1 MIIKSFT
8 KSFALTLFGLAIF
21 AVVGVT
27 SINAH
32 AAMVPS
38 LSLSLIN
45 NNTQVQM
52 TVIGANPNA
61 PVMFYYPSTSS
72 VLSANLGAT
81 NASGNF
87 TTTLNPVGYNV
98 TVGVPTYVM
107 VDGARSQSINWPN
120 FSTQNSGTT
129 GYITLSQSNL
139 NLTVGQGASI
149 TISSSITNYGSLS
162 IPSNTNPNVASVS
175 VSGNQ
180 IVVNGLTIGSTNIT
194 VCAVNA
200 GCVTLFVNVQQSSTN
215 QGGQTTSPGTISF
228 SQSNVNMA
236 IGQSRTV
243 SLSGPGSFYV
253 SLNSNLAA
261 VSTNVNGSILTI
273 NALQSG
279 SAILSVCS
287 AGNGSTSCGAV
298 NVTIASSG
306 NVANSTI
313 ASTTVYASPNNLTLS
328 IGQTQTVALTSSQ
341 NGSETYYVG
350 SNANSGIAVVN
361 VSGNNALVSASSYGG
376 TNVTICAVGVNN
388 CANLYVFVSQ
398 GASGSASAVTTVT
411 TPLALTSFSIS
422 SNNVNSAFMAAGDAL
437 TFTFNA
443 NQSISMPTV
452 TINGSQIAVY
462 GSNAGPYTVI
472 YAMTGTESLPLTI
485 SLNIANAGGASVRQ
499 VFTIGNSSS
508 IAASAMPSVTTAS
521 CPNGYTCVA
530 QPGISGSTTT
540 AVPSAS
546 AGPYSFNRYL
556 YAGMMK
562 LGESDPDVYALQQR
576 LKADGVYAGPITG
589 YFGIQTQAAVEA
601 FQKKHGLTALGVIGP
616 STRALLNQGI

>member
-1 MIIKSFT
+1 
-8 KSFALTLFGLAIF
+8 
-21 AVVGVT
+21 
-27 SINAH
+27 
-32 AAMVPS
+32 
-38 LSLSLIN
+38 
-45 NNTQVQM
+45 
-52 TVIGANPNA
+52 
-61 PVMFYYPSTSS
+61 
-72 VLSANLGAT
+72 
-81 NASGNF
+81 
-87 TTTLNPVGYNV
+87 
-98 TVGVPTYVM
+98 
-107 VDGARSQSINWPN
+107 
-120 FSTQNSGTT
+120 
-129 GYITLSQSNL
+129 
-139 NLTVGQGASI
+139 
-149 TISSSITNYGSLS
+149 
-162 IPSNTNPNVASVS
+162 
-175 VSGNQ
+175 
-180 IVVNGLTIGSTNIT
+180 
-194 VCAVNA
+194 
-200 GCVTLFVNVQQSSTN
+200 
-215 QGGQTTSPGTISF
+215 
-228 SQSNVNMA
+228 
-236 IGQSRTV
+236 
-243 SLSGPGSFYV
+243 
-253 SLNSNLAA
+253 
-261 VSTNVNGSILTI
+261 
-273 NALQSG
+273 
-279 SAILSVCS
+279 
-287 AGNGSTSCGAV
+287 
-298 NVTIASSG
+298 VTIASSG